1 MGSPLVDASGA
12 VVGVLDTVVGTG
24 RQRTSVFLPAELVR
38 DVAAQI
44 VSRGSVDHGTLGLGV
59 SDAPTVAGVGGGARV
74 ESVATGGAGAM
85 AGLRDGD
92 VVVEVD
98 GHAVR
103 SVAELATRLYGDP
116 PGTPLR
122 FAVVRD
128 GATITTM
135 VVLTDG

>member
-1 MGSPLVDASGA
+1 M
-12 VVGVLDTVVGTG
+12 
-24 RQRTSVFLPAELVR
+24 
-38 DVAAQI
+38 AAA
-44 VSRGSVDHGTLGLGV
+44 H
-59 SDAPTVAGVGGGARV
+59 PEMGGADPIAPCSTLTATAARYASAALSNAATDRSCSGRWADPDGTRKSHRTCFEDLRERFDLRV